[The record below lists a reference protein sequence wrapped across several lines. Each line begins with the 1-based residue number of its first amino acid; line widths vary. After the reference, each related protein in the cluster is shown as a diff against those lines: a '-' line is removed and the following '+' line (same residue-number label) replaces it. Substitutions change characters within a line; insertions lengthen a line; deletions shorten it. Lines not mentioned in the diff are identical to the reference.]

1 MSLSMIRTFQGQFR
15 IPPFHWLLFKIG
27 PSASPTDHQGFHF
40 QLDAKPDRLRFY
52 PIIPQPEK
60 NHLLEGKKDTKKTIP
75 INESL
80 PIPVPNPPGNVLRLR
95 IMEDELSF
103 LANAEG
109 ARQSVDPV
117 RPIDPSLLSVRSPP
131 FLEPNEQKSH
141 REKPQKVSRSR
152 VQVHA

>member
-52 PIIPQPEK
+52 PIIPQP
-60 NHLLEGKKDTKKTIP
+60 
-75 INESL
+75 
-80 PIPVPNPPGNVLRLR
+80 VPNPPGNVLRLR

-117 RPIDPSLLSVRSPP
+117 RPVDPSLLSVRSPP

>member
-60 NHLLEGKKDTKKTIP
+60 NYLLEGKKDTKKT

-117 RPIDPSLLSVRSPP
+117 RPVDPSLLSVRSPP